1 MQVEIKSP
9 GAISLRNVT
18 SVILAT
24 VLLLFVAF
32 LYVFSQTT
40 FFGQPSVYCTV
51 RSVQTPR

>member
-40 FFGQPSVYCTV
+40 FFGQPSVDRTV